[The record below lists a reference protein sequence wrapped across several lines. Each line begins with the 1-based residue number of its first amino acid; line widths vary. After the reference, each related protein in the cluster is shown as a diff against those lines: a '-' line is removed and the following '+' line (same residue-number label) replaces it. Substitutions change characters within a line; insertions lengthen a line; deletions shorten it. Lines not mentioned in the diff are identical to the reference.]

1 MADSPLPPADLD
13 LRLLESFVAV
23 AGHRHF
29 GRAADALHTT
39 QPSLTRQIRR
49 LERQVGVR
57 LIDRT
62 PRGSRLTEAGQ
73 AFLPQAQALLRS
85 AATAVAAARAAALAS
100 RITVGYTSGLFV
112 TSAVRELRH
121 RHPGADVRT
130 LALTCDE
137 PPAALLD
144 HRVDVVVA
152 RLLFPVGGLRVT
164 PLYNE
169 PRVLVIPRG
178 HRLAGKES
186 VTLDDIADE
195 PLARVRNLDPA
206 WDALWRVDPRP
217 DGRPAPAGPVAETL
231 ADKFELIAAGQAAI
245 ISAGPHATGIR
256 PDLITIPIEG
266 IEPGHVVVAHRAD
279 DRSPLVTTF
288 RTCAQEHLTGNRAA

>member
-1 MADSPLPPADLD
+1 LTCGSWSPSSLLP
-13 LRLLESFVAV
+13 
-23 AGHRHF
+23 GT
-29 GRAADALHTT
+29 GT
-39 QPSLTRQIRR
+39 
-49 LERQVGVR
+49 
-57 LIDRT
+57 
-62 PRGSRLTEAGQ
+62 
-73 AFLPQAQALLRS
+73 S
-85 AATAVAAARAAALAS
+85 AALPS
-100 RITVGYTSGLFV
+100 RITIGYTSGLFV

-130 LALTCDE
+130 LALACDE
-137 PPAALLD
+137 PPSALLD
-144 HRVDVVVA
+144 RRVDAVVA

-164 PLYNE
+164 PLYDE

-206 WDALWRVDPRP
+206 GDALWRIDPRP
-217 DGRPAPAGPVAETL
+217 DGRPAPGGPVADTL

-256 PDLITIPIEG
+256 PDLTTIPIEG
-266 IEPGHVVVAHRAD
+266 IEPGHVVVVSRAG
-279 DRSPLVTTF
+279 DRSPLVTAF
-288 RTCAQEHLTGNRAA
+288 RTCAQEHLATRDGAEGS

>member
-1 MADSPLPPADLD
+1 MPDSLPPPAGLD

-23 AGHRHF
+23 AGHLHF
-29 GRAADALHTT
+29 GRAAEALHTT
-39 QPSLTRQIRR
+39 QPSLTRQIHR

-85 AATAVAAARAAALAS
+85 AGAAIAAARAAALPS

-121 RHPGADVRT
+121 RHPDADVRT

-144 HRVDVVVA
+144 QRVDAVVA
-152 RLLFPVGGLRVT
+152 RLLFPTGGLRVT
-164 PLYNE
+164 PLYDE

-178 HRLAGKES
+178 HRLDGKES

-206 WDALWRVDPRP
+206 WDAWWRIDPRP

-256 PDLITIPIEG
+256 PDLTMIPIEG
-266 IEPGHVVVAHRAD
+266 IEPGHVVVASRAE
-279 DRSPLVTTF
+279 DRSPLVTAF
-288 RTCAQEHLTGNRAA
+288 RACAQARLTGNRAA